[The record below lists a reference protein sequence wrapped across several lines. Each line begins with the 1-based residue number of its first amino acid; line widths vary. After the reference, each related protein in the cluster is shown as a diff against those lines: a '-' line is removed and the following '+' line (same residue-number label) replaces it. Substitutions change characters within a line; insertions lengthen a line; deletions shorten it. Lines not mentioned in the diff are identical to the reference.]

1 MIRRIALVAALL
13 AGVFAVTTAAA
24 QQFPPH
30 RFFGSLTINGQ
41 PAATGTVLR
50 AFIGETECATATLS
64 TAGTYVID
72 VPGVTINP
80 NCGRTGQSTISFQ
93 VNGQTAS
100 QTATYR
106 DGGFEQ
112 LNLTIG
118 GGPVSGFNAA
128 AIDLN
133 APCIPEPGQST
144 CSANRTALWN
154 ADRDAWAARGVT
166 DTPPFI
172 PFEGNVFSET
182 VVFRVDAGDPAAI
195 RNIAVILGNP
205 FLQITLIR
213 FAGSPEYA
221 EITNLGG
228 GAQDMT
234 GWSLRSP
241 GANLRVAFPDGFVMQ
256 PGQVCRVYSGTPGQN
271 SCGNMSFN
279 ASDVWPDN
287 GGRAVLFFDA
297 LELLGDDVLYSA
309 DPNSQPP
316 PPNLQGTNVQ

>member
-1 MIRRIALVAALL
+1 MTRRIALVAALIVG
-13 AGVFAVTTAAA
+13 AFAVTTAAA

-41 PAATGTVLR
+41 PAPSGTVLR
-50 AFIGETECATATLS
+50 AFIGGTECATSTLS
-64 TAGTYVID
+64 TAGRYVID

-80 NCGRTGQSTISFQ
+80 NCGRSGQSTVTFE
-93 VNGQTAS
+93 VNGQAAAQS
-100 QTATYR
+100 ATYR
-106 DGGFEQ
+106 DGGYQQ

-118 GGPVSGFNAA
+118 GGAAGFNAA
-128 AIDLN
+128 QIDLN
-133 APCIPEPGQST
+133 APCIPSPGQNA
-144 CSANRTALWN
+144 CDANRTALWN

-172 PFEGNVFSET
+172 PFEGNVFNET

-213 FAGSPEYA
+213 FSGSPEYA

-241 GANLRVAFPDGFVMQ
+241 GSNLRVNFPNGFVMQ
-256 PGQVCRVYSGTPGQN
+256 GGQVCRIYSGTPGPN
-271 SCGNMSFN
+271 SCGNASFN
-279 ASDVWPDN
+279 ATDVWPDN
-287 GGRAVLFFDA
+287 GGRAVLFYDA
-297 LELLGDDVLYSA
+297 LDLLGDDVLYSA
-309 DPNSQPP
+309 DPNNQPP
-316 PPNLQGTNVQ
+316 PPNLQGTNVP